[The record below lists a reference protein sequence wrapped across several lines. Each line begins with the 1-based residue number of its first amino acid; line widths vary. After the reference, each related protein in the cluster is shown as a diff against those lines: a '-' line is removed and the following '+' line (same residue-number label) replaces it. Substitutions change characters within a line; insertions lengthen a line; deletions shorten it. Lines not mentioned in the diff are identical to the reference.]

1 MVGCVRYN
9 QHFAACGPAA
19 APLSAANPPT
29 TRATHDSA
37 AHGAGPGAT
46 EECTDSCEC
55 TLCC

>member
-37 AHGAGPGAT
+37 AHSAGPGAT
-46 EECTDSCEC
+46 EECTDSCE
-55 TLCC
+55 